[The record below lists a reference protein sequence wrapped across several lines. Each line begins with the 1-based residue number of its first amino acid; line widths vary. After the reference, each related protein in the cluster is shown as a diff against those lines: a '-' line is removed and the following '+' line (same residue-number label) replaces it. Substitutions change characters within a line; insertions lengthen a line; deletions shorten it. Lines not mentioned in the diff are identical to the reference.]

1 MSEFLVL
8 SQSIEISQRHK
19 SQLRSIKTIVSSGWG
34 TRKCIS
40 VILSASLTKST
51 FVKLRSWYLEKRSN
65 SKGSV
70 VEISKIQSVCLDK
83 NGEDRLLYLMMGP
96 RLPVFCDH
104 WLCVVHFGEF
114 MMV

>member
-8 SQSIEISQRHK
+8 SQSIEICQRHK
-19 SQLRSIKTIVSSGWG
+19 SQLRSTKNIVSSEG
-34 TRKCIS
+34 TRKCIAI
-40 VILSASLTKST
+40 ILSASLTKST
-51 FVKLRSWYLEKRSN
+51 FVKLQSWYLEKRSN

-83 NGEDRLLYLMMGP
+83 NSEDRLLYLMMGP